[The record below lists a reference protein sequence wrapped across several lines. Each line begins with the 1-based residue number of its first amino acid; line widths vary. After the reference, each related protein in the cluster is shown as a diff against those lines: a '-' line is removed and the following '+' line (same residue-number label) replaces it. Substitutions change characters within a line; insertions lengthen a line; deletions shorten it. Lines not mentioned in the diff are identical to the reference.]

1 MTTTSSS
8 RGTNGIARVWAAAHH
23 WLRGEPVN
31 SQIAQGS
38 ERLALLWAVAVALGG
53 AGGCG
58 STPLQIDG
66 GPGAGASRAGGR
78 GGTGGQSGASGGG
91 GAGDAAGGEGGAGG
105 GGGCP
110 SPLLYCGASGSPDM
124 CSDTATPAT
133 CQAGRWVC
141 PPWTGNPGPCRC
153 FGPPP
158 PGCVCTDNGFQC
170 ATGDAGGEGGVPCA
184 DATTLETC
192 DARSDCHSVFEDPR
206 NCACAALGC
215 CARFARCADGAR
227 AVCTG
232 GAIAC
237 DALTPYCEAPYVVS
251 YTQNCYEGCVRATAC
266 GP

>member
-1 MTTTSSS
+1 
-8 RGTNGIARVWAAAHH
+8 
-23 WLRGEPVN
+23 VN
-31 SQIAQGS
+31 SQIAQGI
-38 ERLALLWAVAVALGG
+38 ERLALLSTLAVAVGG

-78 GGTGGQSGASGGG
+78 GGTGGQSGASGRG
-91 GAGDAAGGEGGAGG
+91 GAGDAAGDGGGAGG
-105 GGGCP
+105 GAGCP
-110 SPLLYCGASGSPDM
+110 YPLLYCGASGSPDM

-141 PPWTGNPGPCRC
+141 PPWTGNPAPCRC

-170 ATGDAGGEGGVPCA
+170 ATGGAGGGGGAGGQSGGAGGGGPGGAGGSGVPCA

-192 DARSDCHSVFEDPR
+192 DARSDCHSVFVDSR
-206 NCACAALGC
+206 NCACDGLGC
-215 CARFARCADGAR
+215 CARFARCADGDRAR
-227 AVCTG
+227 CTG
-232 GAIAC
+232 GAVSC
-237 DALTPYCEAPYVVS
+237 DALTPYCELPYVVS
-251 YTQNCYEGCVRATAC
+251 YTPGCYEGCVRATAC